1 MARQTA
7 PPLRGDVH
15 KNDLEKGKL
24 GRRRGRWTRVPGDS
38 RGHLKTALIPR
49 IRRFLATVHTRCHHS
64 ELVRFLTGRVGSAEE
79 AKEILQ
85 EAYVKL
91 LVLDRAGSIRDMVA
105 YLWRIAVNLAI
116 DRGRRHALYQ
126 RYCSA
131 LPIGDDQEF
140 SAEVIAEARERLTIV
155 EHAIGDLPAR
165 CREAFILHVQSGMT
179 FVEVGREMGISD
191 RMVKKHFARA
201 LRYLRACL
209 DAAEE
214 LPDQPGNG

>member
-1 MARQTA
+1 MIANDIGTNRFERWREAAGAETAHDEVGAAPDTSRALAEVAR
-7 PPLRGDVH
+7 
-15 KNDLEKGKL
+15 
-24 GRRRGRWTRVPGDS
+24 S
-38 RGHLKTALIPR
+38 
-49 IRRFLATVHTRCHHS
+49 HHS
-64 ELVRFLTGRVGSAEE
+64 KLVRFLTGRTGSAED

-85 EAYVKL
+85 EAYAKL
-91 LVLDRAGSIRDMVA
+91 LVLGRSGSIRDMVA

-116 DRGRRHALYQ
+116 DRARRHASYQ

-131 LPIGDDQEF
+131 LPISDDQEF
-140 SAEVIAEARERLTIV
+140 SAEVTAEARERLTIV

-214 LPDQPGNG
+214 LPDQPGSG